1 MFYENTLKKECMNPI
16 NKCFLLKYRYEEG
29 SHHFIQISCF
39 FNKLGA
45 KLKIELMIVENFLFE
60 FLVTTQGNTI

>member
-1 MFYENTLKKECMNPI
+1 MKPI
-16 NKCFLLKYRYEEG
+16 KKCFILKYRYKER
-29 SHHFIQISCF
+29 SHHFTQISCF

-60 FLVTTQGNTI
+60 FLVTTQGKTI

>member
-1 MFYENTLKKECMNPI
+1 MF
-16 NKCFLLKYRYEEG
+16 FLKYRYKER

-45 KLKIELMIVENFLFE
+45 KLKIELMIVEDFLFE
-60 FLVTTQGNTI
+60 FLVIPQGKTI

>member
-1 MFYENTLKKECMNPI
+1 MYKER
-16 NKCFLLKYRYEEG
+16 F
-29 SHHFIQISCF
+29 HHFIQISCF

-60 FLVTTQGNTI
+60 FLVTTQGKTI